1 MVGGSADLVDFPKY
15 FAWTSPGFRAAQESG
30 ADFLFTAADGITKLP
45 HEMRE
50 WDPLTSRLC
59 GYVKLPRISPR
70 HDTLFFLYYGNPSA
84 SNQEDRTGVWKDYSF
99 VGRPEKPAEHA
110 LGVLE
115 ALFTDPG
122 LQSLRERGREH
133 PAIRAHDAL
142 LSLIRGPKF
151 DRLTWKS
158 QAADIG
164 AALLDSLEIREV
176 DPSSTWYHVAEPEA
190 LRQIRSRLAS
200 PDEFE
205 DQFAVIRCWSLL
217 HAKGAIARLV
227 ERAGF
232 PDLHMEVPSDLWI
245 EVKRL
250 RLGTR
255 PARVRDVI
263 SKANRQLK
271 NAAPQ
276 ASGLVYLQVTRVV
289 SASPLSDQVPLEVQA
304 CINEVHRELRSGHS
318 KGVGRVAIAWDDMA
332 ILGEPPALTKIV
344 LRRRTVVLDHP
355 APLNGPVV
363 EFGSSDGRTVDFNI
377 RWR

>member
-1 MVGGSADLVDFPKY
+1 
-15 FAWTSPGFRAAQESG
+15 
-30 ADFLFTAADGITKLP
+30 
-45 HEMRE
+45 
-50 WDPLTSRLC
+50 
-59 GYVKLPRISPR
+59 
-70 HDTLFFLYYGNPSA
+70 
-84 SNQEDRTGVWKDYSF
+84 
-99 VGRPEKPAEHA
+99 
-110 LGVLE
+110 
-115 ALFTDPG
+115 
-122 LQSLRERGREH
+122 
-133 PAIRAHDAL
+133 
-142 LSLIRGPKF
+142 
-151 DRLTWKS
+151 
-158 QAADIG
+158 
-164 AALLDSLEIREV
+164 
-176 DPSSTWYHVAEPEA
+176 VAEPEA

-271 NAAPQ
+271 NAAPK

-289 SASPLSDQVPLEVQA
+289 SASLLSDQVPLEVQA
-304 CINEVHRELRSGHS
+304 CINEVYRELRSGHS